1 MEQIRKWQQQ
11 ANMAR
16 YMLLGTVIATVINL
30 VLLLVNSDFYIVYSS
45 AVAYYL
51 GWFGW
56 LFDGGIPGTM
66 TAIGLTLAAIILVSY
81 MLVWFFAKNSIAWL
95 KAGLV
100 MVAVDAAVLVALIL
114 LLNAGLTNFLWELA
128 LHGAVIYEIVMG
140 ISARQKL
147 SAFPLQEFPTE

>member
-16 YMLLGTVIATVINL
+16 YMLLGTVIVTVINL
-30 VLLLVNSDFYIVYSS
+30 VLLFAQSDFYIVYSS

-66 TAIGLTLAAIILVSY
+66 TAIGLALAAFVLACY
-81 MLVWFFAKNSIAWL
+81 MIVWFFAKNSITWL
-95 KAGLV
+95 KVGLV
-100 MVAVDAAVLVALIL
+100 MVAVDALALVVLIFL
-114 LLNAGLTNFLWELA
+114 LDAGFMNFFWELA
-128 LHGAVIYEIVMG
+128 LHGAVIYEMIMG

-147 SAFPLQEFPTE
+147 SAFPLQEIVTE

>member
-30 VLLLVNSDFYIVYSS
+30 VLLLADSDLYIVYSS
-45 AVAYYL
+45 AAAYYL

-56 LFDGGIPGTM
+56 LFDGGIPGTL
-66 TAIGLTLAAIILVSY
+66 TAIGLALAAIILVGY
-81 MLVWFFAKNSIAWL
+81 MLVWFFAKNSITWL
-95 KAGLV
+95 KVGLV
-100 MVAVDAAVLVALIL
+100 MVALDALVLVILIFL
-114 LLNAGLTNFLWELA
+114 LDAELMNFFWELA
-128 LHGAVIYEIVMG
+128 LHGAVIYEMVMG

>member
-30 VLLLVNSDFYIVYSS
+30 VLLLGDSDLYIVYSS
-45 AVAYYL
+45 AAAYYL

-56 LFDGGIPGTM
+56 LFDGGIPGTL
-66 TAIGLTLAAIILVSY
+66 TAIGLALAAIILVGY
-81 MLVWFFAKNSIAWL
+81 MLVWFFAKNSITWL
-95 KAGLV
+95 KVGLV
-100 MVAVDAAVLVALIL
+100 MVALDALVLVILIFL
-114 LLNAGLTNFLWELA
+114 LDAELMNFFWELA
-128 LHGAVIYEIVMG
+128 LHGAVIYEMVMG

-147 SAFPLQEFPTE
+147 SAFPLQEMPAE